1 MDFLTRMERGRD
13 TAAAKRH
20 RGISTG
26 KQAAGWNRKRSEPE
40 TGSWS
45 YHYAI
50 ARSGLQAAIGLAQ
63 DEYIR
68 VAFPERLGLDDPE
81 LQRLF

>member
-26 KQAAGWNRKRSEPE
+26 KQAAGWNWKRTEPE
-40 TGSWS
+40 RNTWA
-45 YHYAI
+45 YHVAV
-50 ARSGLQAAIGLAQ
+50 AKCWVTNAAEMALEDYRRA
-63 DEYIR
+63 
-68 VAFPERLGLDDPE
+68 AFPERYETCPE
-81 LQRLF
+81 LDRLF